1 VAVDPSVL
9 VGDPRLRWIDHLVA
23 TNDVLPDVREML
35 IAATNSFRS
44 PLPTLWDAIAS
55 RGAHIEAV
63 LLLADGHGHL
73 DDLFAWCV
81 AIPSATA
88 GGVLG
93 RWVIPASRH
102 DTRYAN
108 LVANAAAVA
117 AWADW
122 HRPGHS
128 RTVDVQG
135 ADVAGGGAG
144 AGRKREDT
152 VHVLNV
158 TATTPDEP
166 QLSAKGEPTG
176 RTTAPHR
183 RRGHWRRQHYGPGRT
198 ETRRIRIAP
207 VMVNAGRLGAD
218 RPQIYRLPTPTLS
231 ESAVP
236 NS

>member
-1 VAVDPSVL
+1 
-9 VGDPRLRWIDHLVA
+9 
-23 TNDVLPDVREML
+23 
-35 IAATNSFRS
+35 
-44 PLPTLWDAIAS
+44 LWDAIAS

-63 LLLADGHGHL
+63 LLLADAHGHL

-81 AIPSATA
+81 AVPSSAA

-93 RWVIPASRH
+93 RWVIPASRQH
-102 DTRYAN
+102 SSYAN

-122 HRPGHS
+122 HRPGQS
-128 RTVDVQG
+128 RTVDEQG
-135 ADVAGGGAG
+135 ADSAGGEAG
-144 AGRKREDT
+144 GSRQKRPEDS

-158 TATTPDEP
+158 TATTPAEP
-166 QLSAKGEPTG
+166 RLLAKGEPTG

-198 ETRRIRIAP
+198 QTRRIRIAP

-231 ESAVP
+231 ELAAA
-236 NS
+236 NSLRRRTAGVVESS